1 MPVDSPIIVHM
12 KPEALNDIKEL
23 GLGWEMNTQGDEID
37 VIVSDIDYDPEHYLV
52 DPDEQLCHYYEIDY
66 DLVNCIEKM

>member
-1 MPVDSPIIVHM
+1 MPIDSPIIVHM

-23 GLGWEMNTQGDEID
+23 GLGYEVNSLDEID
-37 VIVSDIDYDPEHYLV
+37 VIVSNIDYDPDHYLV

-66 DLVNCIEKM
+66 

>member
-1 MPVDSPIIVHM
+1 MPIDSPVIVHM

-23 GLGWEMNTQGDEID
+23 GLGYEVNSLDEID
-37 VIVSDIDYDPEHYLV
+37 VIVSNIDYDPNHYLV

-66 DLVNCIEKM
+66 DLVNCIEAM